1 MSVDVLTVFVSVA
14 IILMLWNI
22 YISLSKKK
30 DHPEND
36 DNGLADIKASIS
48 SQSSSLEGLIRDVAS
63 FQDPLNKLNRYLSG
77 GTLAGTFGEWSLEAI
92 ITDIFPADKF
102 ESNCEVI
109 PGSGQRVEFA
119 IKLPEGLM
127 PIDAKFP
134 SALYDNYMDASS
146 RGEKDSV
153 KAALTAIKRH
163 VISDAKDIKE
173 KYMQAGKTIDLGVM
187 FIPSESLMQLIDSI
201 EDLRKIIFRDSRV
214 LVMGPNSLAAYLI
227 SIHMGF
233 RNLALN
239 ERAEEILVEFG
250 NLKKE
255 FENFE
260 SSTEDLAKKAEAMLK
275 AVDQHETRER
285 QMNRALKRMEEIGED
300 TEEKD

>member
-1 MSVDVLTVFVSVA
+1 MIFDLTTLLIIVVLALVG
-14 IILMLWNI
+14 WNV
-22 YISLSKKK
+22 YLSIGKKENK
-30 DHPEND
+30 DDESRID
-36 DNGLADIKASIS
+36 DIKASLS
-48 SQSSSLEGLIRDVAS
+48 SQTSSLEGLIRDVAS

-77 GTLAGTFGEWSLEAI
+77 GTLAGSFGEWSLEAI

-153 KAALTAIKRH
+153 KAALAAIKRH

-275 AVDQHETRER
+275 AVDKHETRER

>member
-1 MSVDVLTVFVSVA
+1 MIFDLTTLLIIVVLALVG
-14 IILMLWNI
+14 WNV
-22 YISLSKKK
+22 YLSIGKK
-30 DHPEND
+30 ENND
-36 DNGLADIKASIS
+36 DESRIDDIKASLS
-48 SQSSSLEGLIRDVAS
+48 SQTSSLEGLIRDVAS

-77 GTLAGTFGEWSLEAI
+77 GTLAGSFGEWSLEAI

-146 RGEKDSV
+146 RGEKESV
-153 KAALTAIKRH
+153 NTALTAIKRH

-173 KYMQAGKTIDLGVM
+173 KYMQAGQTIDLGVM

-275 AVDQHETRER
+275 AVDKHETRER

>member
-1 MSVDVLTVFVSVA
+1 MIFDLTTLLIIVVLALVG
-14 IILMLWNI
+14 WNV
-22 YISLSKKK
+22 YLSIGKK
-30 DHPEND
+30 ENKED
-36 DNGLADIKASIS
+36 ESRIDDIKASLS
-48 SQSSSLEGLIRDVAS
+48 SQTSSLEGLIRDVAS

-146 RGEKDSV
+146 RGEKEAV
-153 KAALTAIKRH
+153 NTALTSIKRH

-173 KYMQAGKTIDLGVM
+173 KYMQAGQTIDLGVM

-300 TEEKD
+300 TEKKD

>member
-1 MSVDVLTVFVSVA
+1 MIFDLTTLLIIVVLALVG
-14 IILMLWNI
+14 WNV
-22 YISLSKKK
+22 YLSIGKKENK
-30 DHPEND
+30 DDESRID
-36 DNGLADIKASIS
+36 DIKASLS
-48 SQSSSLEGLIRDVAS
+48 SQTSSLEGLIRDVAS

-134 SALYDNYMDASS
+134 SALYDNYIDASS
-146 RGEKDSV
+146 RGEKESV
-153 KAALTAIKRH
+153 NTALTSIKRH

-173 KYMQAGKTIDLGVM
+173 KYMQAGQTIDLGVM

-239 ERAEEILVEFG
+239 DRAEEILMEFG

>member
-1 MSVDVLTVFVSVA
+1 MIFDLTTLLIIVVLALVG
-14 IILMLWNI
+14 WNV
-22 YISLSKKK
+22 YLSIGKK
-30 DHPEND
+30 ENND
-36 DNGLADIKASIS
+36 DESRIDDIKASLS
-48 SQSSSLEGLIRDVAS
+48 SQTSSLESLIRDVAS

-77 GTLAGTFGEWSLEAI
+77 GTLAGSFGEWSLEAI

-134 SALYDNYMDASS
+134 SALYDNYMDASN

-153 KAALTAIKRH
+153 NAALTAIKRH

-201 EDLRKIIFRDSRV
+201 EDLRKIIFRDSRI

-275 AVDQHETRER
+275 AVDKHETRER

>member
-1 MSVDVLTVFVSVA
+1 MIFDLTTLLIIVVLALVG
-14 IILMLWNI
+14 WNV
-22 YISLSKKK
+22 YLSIGKKENK
-30 DHPEND
+30 DDESRID
-36 DNGLADIKASIS
+36 DIKASLS
-48 SQSSSLEGLIRDVAS
+48 SQTSSLEGLIRDVAS

-77 GTLAGTFGEWSLEAI
+77 GTLAGSFGEWSLEAI

-134 SALYDNYMDASS
+134 SALYDNYMDASN

-153 KAALTAIKRH
+153 NAALTAIKRH

-201 EDLRKIIFRDSRV
+201 EDLRKIIFRDSRI

-275 AVDQHETRER
+275 AVDKHETRER

-300 TEEKD
+300 TKEKD

>member
-1 MSVDVLTVFVSVA
+1 MIFDLTTLLIIVVLALVG
-14 IILMLWNI
+14 WNV
-22 YISLSKKK
+22 YLSIGKKENK
-30 DHPEND
+30 DDESRID
-36 DNGLADIKASIS
+36 DIKASLS
-48 SQSSSLEGLIRDVAS
+48 SQTSSLEGLIRDVAS

-77 GTLAGTFGEWSLEAI
+77 GTLAGSFGEWSLEAI

-134 SALYDNYMDASS
+134 SALYDNYMDASN

-153 KAALTAIKRH
+153 NAALNAIKRH

>member
-1 MSVDVLTVFVSVA
+1 MIFDLTTLLIIVVLALVG
-14 IILMLWNI
+14 WNV
-22 YISLSKKK
+22 YLSIGKKENK
-30 DHPEND
+30 DDESRID
-36 DNGLADIKASIS
+36 DIKASLS
-48 SQSSSLEGLIRDVAS
+48 SQTSSLEGLIRDVAS

-77 GTLAGTFGEWSLEAI
+77 GTLAGTFGEWSLKAI

-146 RGEKDSV
+146 RGEKESV
-153 KAALTAIKRH
+153 NTALTSIKRH

-173 KYMQAGKTIDLGVM
+173 KYMQAGQTIDLGVM

-300 TEEKD
+300 TEKKD

>member
-1 MSVDVLTVFVSVA
+1 MNLDLTIILVLAVLTLVS
-14 IILMLWNI
+14 WNI
-22 YISLSKKK
+22 YLSLRKK
-30 DHPEND
+30 DDKED
-36 DNGLADIKASIS
+36 STRFDDIKTSLS

-63 FQDPLNKLNRYLSG
+63 FQDPLSKLNRYLSG
-77 GTLAGTFGEWSLEAI
+77 GTLAGSFGEWSLEAI
-92 ITDIFPADKF
+92 ITDIFPPDKF
-102 ESNCEVI
+102 EANCEVI
-109 PGSGQRVEFA
+109 SGSGQRVEFA
-119 IKLPEGLM
+119 IKLPEGLL

-134 SALYDNYMDASS
+134 SALYDNYMDASN
-146 RGEKDSV
+146 RGDKDSV
-153 KAALTAIKRH
+153 NTALNAIKRH
-163 VISDAKDIKE
+163 VINDAKDIKE
-173 KYMQAGKTIDLGVM
+173 KYTQSGITIDLGVM

-201 EDLRKIIFRDSRV
+201 EDLRQSVFRDSRV

-260 SSTEDLAKKAEAMLK
+260 SSTEDLSKKAEAMLK
-275 AVDQHETRER
+275 AVDKHETRER

-300 TEEKD
+300 NKDNE

>member
-1 MSVDVLTVFVSVA
+1 MIFDLTTLLIIVVLALVG
-14 IILMLWNI
+14 WNV
-22 YISLSKKK
+22 YLSIGKKENK
-30 DHPEND
+30 DDESRID
-36 DNGLADIKASIS
+36 DIKASLS
-48 SQSSSLEGLIRDVAS
+48 SQTSSLEGLIRDVAS

-173 KYMQAGKTIDLGVM
+173 KYMQTGQTIDLGVM

-300 TEEKD
+300 TEKKD

>member
-1 MSVDVLTVFVSVA
+1 MNLDLTILLVLALLALVG
-14 IILMLWNI
+14 WNI
-22 YISLSKKK
+22 YLSLGRR
-30 DHPEND
+30 ENKQEESRL
-36 DNGLADIKASIS
+36 NDIKTSLS

-77 GTLAGTFGEWSLEAI
+77 GTLAGSFGEWSLEAI
-92 ITDIFPADKF
+92 ITDIFPPDKF
-102 ESNCEVI
+102 ETNCEI
-109 PGSGQRVEFA
+109 ITGSGQRVEFA
-119 IKLPEGLM
+119 IKLPDGLL

-134 SALYDNYMDASS
+134 SALYDNYIDASN

-153 KAALTAIKRH
+153 NNARTAIKRH
-163 VISDAKDIKE
+163 VINDAKDIKE
-173 KYMQAGKTIDLGVM
+173 KYIQAGKTIDLGVM
-187 FIPSESLMQLIDSI
+187 FIPSESLVQLIDSI
-201 EDLRKIIFRDSRV
+201 EDLRKTVFRDSRV

-255 FENFE
+255 FESFE
-260 SSTEDLAKKAEAMLK
+260 SSTEDLVKKAKAMVK
-275 AVDQHETRER
+275 AVDKHETRER
-285 QMNRALKRMEEIGED
+285 QMNRALRKMEEMGED
-300 TEEKD
+300 TKEKD

>member
-1 MSVDVLTVFVSVA
+1 MNLDLT
-14 IILMLWNI
+14 IILVLVVLALVSWNI
-22 YISLSKKK
+22 YLSLRKK
-30 DHPEND
+30 DDKED
-36 DNGLADIKASIS
+36 STRFDDIKTSLS

-63 FQDPLNKLNRYLSG
+63 FQDPLSKLNRYLSG
-77 GTLAGTFGEWSLEAI
+77 GTLAGSFGEWSLEAI
-92 ITDIFPADKF
+92 ITDIFPPDKF
-102 ESNCEVI
+102 ETNCEVI
-109 PGSGQRVEFA
+109 SGSGQRVEFA
-119 IKLPEGLM
+119 IKLPEGLL

-134 SALYDNYMDASS
+134 SALYDNYMDASN
-146 RGEKDSV
+146 RGDKDSV
-153 KAALTAIKRH
+153 NTALNAIKRH
-163 VISDAKDIKE
+163 VINDAKDIKE
-173 KYMQAGKTIDLGVM
+173 KYTQTGITIDLGVM

-201 EDLRKIIFRDSRV
+201 EDLRQSVFRDSRV

-260 SSTEDLAKKAEAMLK
+260 SSTEDLSKKAEAMLK
-275 AVDQHETRER
+275 AVDKHETRER

-300 TEEKD
+300 NKDNE

>member
-1 MSVDVLTVFVSVA
+1 MIFDLTTLLIIVVLALVG
-14 IILMLWNI
+14 WNV
-22 YISLSKKK
+22 YLSIGKKENK
-30 DHPEND
+30 DDESRID
-36 DNGLADIKASIS
+36 DIKASLS
-48 SQSSSLEGLIRDVAS
+48 SQTSSLEGLIRDVAS

-77 GTLAGTFGEWSLEAI
+77 GTLAGSFGEWSLEAI

-153 KAALTAIKRH
+153 NAALTAIKRH

-201 EDLRKIIFRDSRV
+201 EDLRKIIFRDSRI

-250 NLKKE
+250 NLNKE

-275 AVDQHETRER
+275 AVDKHETRER

>member
-1 MSVDVLTVFVSVA
+1 MIFDLTTLLIIVVLALVG
-14 IILMLWNI
+14 WNV
-22 YISLSKKK
+22 YLSIGKKENK
-30 DHPEND
+30 DDESRID
-36 DNGLADIKASIS
+36 DIKASLS
-48 SQSSSLEGLIRDVAS
+48 SQTSSLEGLIRDVAS

-77 GTLAGTFGEWSLEAI
+77 GTLAGSFGEWSLEAI

-153 KAALTAIKRH
+153 NTALNAIKRH

-275 AVDQHETRER
+275 AVDKHETRER

>member
-1 MSVDVLTVFVSVA
+1 MG
-14 IILMLWNI
+14 WNVYLSARGKEENEDESRLNEI
-22 YISLSKKK
+22 KTSLS
-30 DHPEND
+30 
-36 DNGLADIKASIS
+36 
-48 SQSSSLEGLIRDVAS
+48 SQPSSLEGLIRDVAS
-63 FQDPLNKLNRYLSG
+63 FQDPLSKLNRYLSG
-77 GTLAGTFGEWSLEAI
+77 GTLAGSFGEWSLEAI
-92 ITDIFPADKF
+92 ITDIFPPDKF
-102 ESNCEVI
+102 ETNCEVI
-109 PGSGQRVEFA
+109 SGSGQRVEFA
-119 IKLPEGLM
+119 IKLPEGLL

-134 SALYDNYMDASS
+134 SALYDNYMDASN
-146 RGEKDSV
+146 RGDKDSV
-153 KAALTAIKRH
+153 NTALNAIKRH
-163 VISDAKDIKE
+163 VINDAKDIKE
-173 KYMQAGKTIDLGVM
+173 KYTQTGITIDLGVM

-201 EDLRKIIFRDSRV
+201 EDLRQSVFRDSRV

-260 SSTEDLAKKAEAMLK
+260 SSTEDLSKKAEAMLK
-275 AVDQHETRER
+275 AVDKHETRER

-300 TEEKD
+300 NKDNE

>member
-1 MSVDVLTVFVSVA
+1 MIFDLTTLLIIVVLALVG
-14 IILMLWNI
+14 WNV
-22 YISLSKKK
+22 YLSIGKKENK
-30 DHPEND
+30 DDESRID
-36 DNGLADIKASIS
+36 DIKASLS
-48 SQSSSLEGLIRDVAS
+48 SQTSSLEGLIRDVAS

-153 KAALTAIKRH
+153 NAALTAIKRH

-275 AVDQHETRER
+275 AVDKHETRER

>member
-1 MSVDVLTVFVSVA
+1 MIFDLTTLLIIVVLALVG
-14 IILMLWNI
+14 WNV
-22 YISLSKKK
+22 YLSIGKKENK
-30 DHPEND
+30 DDESRID
-36 DNGLADIKASIS
+36 DIKASLS
-48 SQSSSLEGLIRDVAS
+48 SQTSSLESLIRDVAS

-77 GTLAGTFGEWSLEAI
+77 GTLAGSFGEWSLEAI

-134 SALYDNYMDASS
+134 SALYDNYMDASNQ
-146 RGEKDSV
+146 GEKDSV
-153 KAALTAIKRH
+153 NAALTAIKRH

-201 EDLRKIIFRDSRV
+201 EDLRKIIFRDSRI

>member
-1 MSVDVLTVFVSVA
+1 MNFDLTTLLVLALFALVG
-14 IILMLWNI
+14 WNV
-22 YISLSKKK
+22 YLSIGKKENK
-30 DHPEND
+30 DDESRID
-36 DNGLADIKASIS
+36 DIKASLS
-48 SQSSSLEGLIRDVAS
+48 SQTSSLEGLIRDVAS

-102 ESNCEVI
+102 ESNCEII

-134 SALYDNYMDASS
+134 SALYDNYIDASS

-153 KAALTAIKRH
+153 NTALTSIKRH

-173 KYMQAGKTIDLGVM
+173 KYMQAGQTIDLGVM

-300 TEEKD
+300 TEEKG

>member
-1 MSVDVLTVFVSVA
+1 MIFDLTTLLIIVVLALVG
-14 IILMLWNI
+14 WNV
-22 YISLSKKK
+22 YLSIGKKENK
-30 DHPEND
+30 DDESRID
-36 DNGLADIKASIS
+36 DIKASLS
-48 SQSSSLEGLIRDVAS
+48 SQTSSLEGLIRDVAS

-77 GTLAGTFGEWSLEAI
+77 GTLAGTFGEWSQEAI
-92 ITDIFPADKF
+92 ITDIIPADKF
-102 ESNCEVI
+102 ESNCEGI
-109 PGSGQRVEFA
+109 PGSGQRGEFA

-134 SALYDNYMDASS
+134 SALYDNYIDASS
-146 RGEKDSV
+146 RGEKESV
-153 KAALTAIKRH
+153 NTALTSIKRH

-173 KYMQAGKTIDLGVM
+173 KYMQAGQTIDLGVM

-300 TEEKD
+300 TEKKD

>member
-1 MSVDVLTVFVSVA
+1 MIFDLTTLLIIVVLALVG
-14 IILMLWNI
+14 WNV
-22 YISLSKKK
+22 YLSIGKKENK
-30 DHPEND
+30 DDESRID
-36 DNGLADIKASIS
+36 DIKASLS
-48 SQSSSLEGLIRDVAS
+48 SQTSSLEGLIRDVAS

-146 RGEKDSV
+146 RGEKESV
-153 KAALTAIKRH
+153 NTALTSIKRH

-173 KYMQAGKTIDLGVM
+173 KCMQAGQTIDLGVM

-300 TEEKD
+300 TEKKD

>member
-1 MSVDVLTVFVSVA
+1 MIFDLTTLLIIVVLALVG
-14 IILMLWNI
+14 WNV
-22 YISLSKKK
+22 YLSIGKK
-30 DHPEND
+30 ENND
-36 DNGLADIKASIS
+36 DESRIDDIKASLS
-48 SQSSSLEGLIRDVAS
+48 SQTSSLEGLIRDVAS

-77 GTLAGTFGEWSLEAI
+77 GTLAGSFGEWSLEAI

-134 SALYDNYMDASS
+134 SALYDNYMDASN

-153 KAALTAIKRH
+153 NAALNAIKRH

-275 AVDQHETRER
+275 AVDKHETRER

>member
-1 MSVDVLTVFVSVA
+1 MIFDLTTLLIIVVLALVG
-14 IILMLWNI
+14 WNV
-22 YISLSKKK
+22 YLSIGKKENK
-30 DHPEND
+30 DDESRID
-36 DNGLADIKASIS
+36 DIKASLS
-48 SQSSSLEGLIRDVAS
+48 SQTSSLEGLIRDVAS

-146 RGEKDSV
+146 RGEKESV
-153 KAALTAIKRH
+153 NTALTSIKRH

-173 KYMQAGKTIDLGVM
+173 KYMQAGQTIDLGVM

-201 EDLRKIIFRDSRV
+201 EDLRKIIFRDNRV

-239 ERAEEILVEFG
+239 ERAEEILGEFG

>member
-1 MSVDVLTVFVSVA
+1 MIFDLTTLLIIVVLALVG
-14 IILMLWNI
+14 WNV
-22 YISLSKKK
+22 YLSIGKKENK
-30 DHPEND
+30 DDESRID
-36 DNGLADIKASIS
+36 DIKASLS
-48 SQSSSLEGLIRDVAS
+48 SQTSSLEGLIRDVAS

-77 GTLAGTFGEWSLEAI
+77 GTLAGSFGEWSLEAI

-187 FIPSESLMQLIDSI
+187 FIPSESLMQLIDTI

>member
-1 MSVDVLTVFVSVA
+1 MTLDLS
-14 IILMLWNI
+14 IILVLLVLALVSWNV
-22 YISLSKKK
+22 YLSLGRKENKEDDSKF
-30 DHPEND
+30 E
-36 DNGLADIKASIS
+36 DIKTSLF

-77 GTLAGTFGEWSLEAI
+77 GTLAGSFGEWSLEAI

-102 ESNCEVI
+102 IPNCEII

-134 SALYDNYMDASS
+134 SALYDNYIDASN
-146 RGEKDSV
+146 RGEKKDV
-153 KAALTAIKRH
+153 DLALTSIERH
-163 VISDAKDIKE
+163 VIKDAKDIKE
-173 KYMQAGKTIDLGVM
+173 KYIQVGKTIDLGVM

-201 EDLRKIIFRDSRV
+201 GDLRKTVFRDNRV
-214 LVMGPNSLAAYLI
+214 LVIGPNSLAAYLI

-233 RNLALN
+233 RTVALN

-250 NLKKE
+250 KLKKE

-260 SSTEDLAKKAEAMLK
+260 SSTEDLAKKADAMLK
-275 AVDQHETRER
+275 AVNQHETRER
-285 QMNRALKRMEEIGED
+285 QMDRALRRMEEIGED

>member
-1 MSVDVLTVFVSVA
+1 MNLDLT
-14 IILMLWNI
+14 IILVLVVLALVSWNI
-22 YISLSKKK
+22 YLSFRKKETNEDSSK
-30 DHPEND
+30 FD
-36 DNGLADIKASIS
+36 DIKTSLS

-63 FQDPLNKLNRYLSG
+63 FQDPLSKLNRYLSG
-77 GTLAGTFGEWSLEAI
+77 GTLAGSFGEWSLEAI
-92 ITDIFPADKF
+92 ITDIFPPDKF
-102 ESNCEVI
+102 ETNCEVI
-109 PGSGQRVEFA
+109 SGSGQRVEFA
-119 IKLPEGLM
+119 IKLPEGLL

-134 SALYDNYMDASS
+134 SALYDNYMDASN
-146 RGEKDSV
+146 RGDKDSV
-153 KAALTAIKRH
+153 NTALNAIKRH
-163 VISDAKDIKE
+163 VINDAKDIKE
-173 KYMQAGKTIDLGVM
+173 KYTQTGITIDLGVM

-201 EDLRKIIFRDSRV
+201 EDLRLSIFRDSRV

-255 FENFE
+255 FESFE
-260 SSTEDLAKKAEAMLK
+260 SSTEDLSKKAEAMLK
-275 AVDQHETRER
+275 AVDKHETRER

-300 TEEKD
+300 NKDNE

>member
-1 MSVDVLTVFVSVA
+1 MIFDLTTLLIIVVLALVG
-14 IILMLWNI
+14 WNV
-22 YISLSKKK
+22 YLSIGKKENK
-30 DHPEND
+30 DDESRID
-36 DNGLADIKASIS
+36 DIKASLS
-48 SQSSSLEGLIRDVAS
+48 SQTSSLEGLIRDVAS

-201 EDLRKIIFRDSRV
+201 EDLRKIIFRDSRI

>member
-1 MSVDVLTVFVSVA
+1 MIFDLTTLLIIVVLALVG
-14 IILMLWNI
+14 WNV
-22 YISLSKKK
+22 YLSIGKKENK
-30 DHPEND
+30 DDESRID
-36 DNGLADIKASIS
+36 DIKASLS
-48 SQSSSLEGLIRDVAS
+48 SQTSSLEGLIRDVAS

-77 GTLAGTFGEWSLEAI
+77 GTLAGSFGEWSLEAI

-153 KAALTAIKRH
+153 NTALTSIKRH

-173 KYMQAGKTIDLGVM
+173 KYMQAGQTIDLGVM

>member
-1 MSVDVLTVFVSVA
+1 MIFDLTTLLIIVVLALVG
-14 IILMLWNI
+14 WNV
-22 YISLSKKK
+22 YLSIGKKENK
-30 DHPEND
+30 DDESRID
-36 DNGLADIKASIS
+36 DIKASLS
-48 SQSSSLEGLIRDVAS
+48 SQTSSLEGLIRDVAS

-77 GTLAGTFGEWSLEAI
+77 GTLAGSFGEWSLEAI

-153 KAALTAIKRH
+153 KAALAAIKRH

>member
-1 MSVDVLTVFVSVA
+1 MIFDLTTLLIIVVLALVG
-14 IILMLWNI
+14 WNV
-22 YISLSKKK
+22 YLSIGKKENK
-30 DHPEND
+30 DDESRIN
-36 DNGLADIKASIS
+36 DIKATLS
-48 SQSSSLEGLIRDVAS
+48 SQTSSLEGLIRDVAS

-146 RGEKDSV
+146 RGEKESV
-153 KAALTAIKRH
+153 NTALTSIKRH

-173 KYMQAGKTIDLGVM
+173 KYMQAGQTIDLGVM

-300 TEEKD
+300 TEKKD

>member
-1 MSVDVLTVFVSVA
+1 MNLDLTTIMVLVVLALVG
-14 IILMLWNI
+14 WNV
-22 YISLSKKK
+22 YLSIGKKENK
-30 DHPEND
+30 DDESRID
-36 DNGLADIKASIS
+36 DIKASLS
-48 SQSSSLEGLIRDVAS
+48 SQTSSLEGLIRDVAS

-146 RGEKDSV
+146 RGEKESV
-153 KAALTAIKRH
+153 NTALTSIKRH

>member
-1 MSVDVLTVFVSVA
+1 MNFDLTTLLVLALLALVG
-14 IILMLWNI
+14 WNV
-22 YISLSKKK
+22 YLSIGKKENK
-30 DHPEND
+30 DDESRID
-36 DNGLADIKASIS
+36 DIKASLS
-48 SQSSSLEGLIRDVAS
+48 SQTSSLEGLIRDVAS